1 MLGSGSLLGVA
12 FSPYLVS
19 HFPLLLIAL
28 SPLGRHLVLVAPI
41 VDPVAFI
48 LVSLTRRMAFYQ
60 ASFHLGRA
68 LGPPGIDWIETR
80 SPYFGSFVRWLE
92 KLFAR
97 ASHVVVLAMAGP
109 TVSMLAGISGMH
121 AMVFSALATV
131 GLVLRLLV
139 VLSLA
144 EWLRGYIEA
153 LLAWIDA
160 YWIPATVVMVSG
172 VLVYRWR
179 RSTPLSAM
187 ED

>member
-1 MLGSGSLLGVA
+1 MA
-12 FSPYLVS
+12 FSPYLVN

-41 VDPVAFI
+41 VDPVAFM
-48 LVSLTRRMAFYQ
+48 LVAGTRRMAFYL
-60 ASFHLGRA
+60 ASYHLGRA
-68 LGPPGIDWIETR
+68 LGPPGIDWIEAR
-80 SPYFGSFVRWLE
+80 SRYFGSFVRWLE

-97 ASHVVVLAMAGP
+97 ASHIVVLAMVGP
-109 TVSMLAGISGMH
+109 TVSMLAGISGMR
-121 AMVFSALATV
+121 AVVFAALATL
-131 GLVLRLLV
+131 GLVVRLLV

-144 EWLRGYIEA
+144 EWLRVYIEA

-160 YWIPATVVMVSG
+160 YWIPATLAMVCG

-179 RSTPLSAM
+179 RRTPLSLM